1 MKKFVS
7 PFAAWAALIAVLG
20 NANAAEVP
28 PAAEAANAPATSQII
43 GDWLLACAPPVK
55 GHKSCV
61 MSQTLVSDKLKK
73 PVGVLTIG
81 RDQAGKL
88 KGSFRLPV
96 GVSLPAGVV
105 VGLEKENS
113 FAVSYTACHRTGCFA
128 SFDLTES
135 LLEQIRKAPKIS
147 AVVQNTSKQALNF
160 TFSTRGF
167 PDAYAGYLKESK

>member
-1 MKKFVS
+1 MKKYAS
-7 PFAAWAALIAVLG
+7 LFAAWAASMAAFGI
-20 NANAAEVP
+20 ANAAEVP
-28 PAAEAANAPATSQII
+28 PTVEAAGDPATRKII
-43 GDWLLACAPPVK
+43 GDWVLACTPPVK

-73 PVGVLTIG
+73 PVGVLTIH

-88 KGSFRLPV
+88 KGAFRLPV

-113 FAVSYTACHRTGCFA
+113 FAVFYTACQRTGCFA
-128 SFDLTES
+128 SFDLTEP

-147 AVVQNTSKQALNF
+147 AVVQNTSKQALDF